1 MSQILDKLG
10 NRIKKL
16 RKMQGL
22 SQEKLAAK
30 AKLHYTYIGAV
41 ERGERNLSLQSIEKI
56 AKGLNVSIAELFS
69 LPEKP
74 SIEADL
80 REEITNLLCNKDVK
94 TLTLVLRVLKAL
106 LEKLY

>member
-1 MSQILDKLG
+1 MSQILAKLG
-10 NRIKKL
+10 NRIKVL

-22 SQEKLAAK
+22 SQEKLATK

-69 LPEKP
+69 FSEKP
-74 SIEADL
+74 STEAGL
-80 REEITNLLCNKDVK
+80 REEIANLLRNKDVK
-94 TLTLVLRVLKAL
+94 ALERVLKVLKAL
-106 LEKLY
+106 LEE

>member
-1 MSQILDKLG
+1 MSQILVKLG
-10 NRIKKL
+10 NRIKEL

-30 AKLHYTYIGAV
+30 ANLHYTYIGAV

-69 LPEKP
+69 FPERP
-74 SIEADL
+74 STEVGL
-80 REEITNLLCNKDVK
+80 REEITNLLRNKNAK
-94 TLTLVLRVLKAL
+94 ALKLVLKVLKAL
-106 LEKLY
+106 LEE